1 MPNSQPGACSRF
13 FCIFWLRLQEVSNVP
28 DRKVQG
34 EKEEIWEKPGLQG
47 LLMWIQMLFLE
58 KSYKGMGRYIG
69 TKNLLPN
76 LGDC

>member
-1 MPNSQPGACSRF
+1 M
-13 FCIFWLRLQEVSNVP
+13 SNVP